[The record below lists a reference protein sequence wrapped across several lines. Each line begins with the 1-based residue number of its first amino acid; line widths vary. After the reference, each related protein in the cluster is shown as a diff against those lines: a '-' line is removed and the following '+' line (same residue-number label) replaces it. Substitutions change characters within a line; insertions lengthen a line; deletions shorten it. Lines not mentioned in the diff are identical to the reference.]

1 MKPRFTLVLL
11 WSLLPFLLSAQTG
24 PGAGELID
32 ANLLIR
38 ADHLQVT
45 EFSGGIP
52 ANTGADYYSIHYT
65 TPDIEG
71 VLDTASGLLVIPQRG
86 DIDRAMVVYQRGT
99 ARSKQDAASNLT
111 AVDAIFASSA
121 LAGQGMITLSP
132 DYLGMGEARGFHPY
146 LDKETEAS
154 AAIDMLYAVE
164 AFLEQNDIGWN
175 GQLFLTGFSQGG
187 HAAMALHQELQA
199 NHQDDW
205 PVTRSAPISGPYD
218 LSVAEEFFLDTDLQ
232 YPPLVLIA
240 YIAVGQQEAE
250 GGLYNSLEDIFAAPY
265 APIVAR
271 FLSPEWETGAINT
284 DTIQN
289 QLAAAMLPLEGGLF
303 PARMIREEYRQA
315 MLADEDHPLRAA
327 LRDNSPLDWTP
338 EAPVRLPY
346 CEDDPIVF
354 SEFILNAE
362 TIFLNL
368 GADVAAVNGGP
379 GIGHGDCLPPS
390 LFAAQG
396 FFDEVRTDKGQF
408 LPGGLIHDDSL
419 RAYAVYVPPGYD
431 GSEAWPVVINMHGL
445 GSNIEQQIFA
455 SRMTPV
461 ADTAQFLIVFPQALT
476 TPLGTAWNDRL
487 DPNFA
492 DDVGFLSRLIDQ
504 MATGYNIDPARV
516 YATGLS
522 NGGAMS
528 HLLACQLPG
537 RIAAVAS
544 VAGPILEPVF
554 ADNCDF
560 NRPVPILHI
569 HGTAD
574 PIAPLEGGGMPLPG
588 FTTPAIEDYVQFWL
602 DQNNCEGDPMIE
614 MVPDI
619 NMMDS
624 STVEIRRYNNCDPG
638 SEAWYYRID
647 NGSHVWPGGP
657 AVPPGFEFLGTNV
670 NQDIHAS
677 VEIWNFFNRHRV
689 ITDVREASPAEL
701 QFRVYPNPASTRLT
715 IDFVLPEAARVQLTL
730 YNSLGQPLQV
740 LADENLPAGEQ
751 RMNWERHP
759 SVSAGLYYYCLQV
772 GERMVSGTVV
782 LW

>member
-1 MKPRFTLVLL
+1 MNKLCYL
-11 WSLLPFLLSAQTG
+11 FLLFSFSLGAQTG

-32 ANLLIR
+32 FQLRIS
-38 ADHLQVT
+38 ADHIQVAR
-45 EFSGGIP
+45 FSGNSP
-52 ANTGADYYSIHYT
+52 ANTGADYYSIRYT

-86 DIDRAMVVYQRGT
+86 DIDMAMAVFQRGT
-99 ARSKQDAASNLT
+99 ARFKQDAASNLS
-111 AVDAIFASSA
+111 AVDAVFASSV
-121 LAGQGMITLSP
+121 LAGQGMITLAP
-132 DYLGMGEARGFHPY
+132 DYLGMREARGFHPY

-164 AFLEQNDIGWN
+164 TFLEQNDIGWN

-187 HAAMALHQELQA
+187 HAAMALHEELQA
-199 NHQDDW
+199 SYQDDW

-218 LSVAEEFFLDTDLQ
+218 LSVAEDFFLDTGLQ

-265 APIVAR
+265 APLVAQ

-289 QLAAAMLPLEGGLF
+289 QLIAAMLPLEGGLF
-303 PARMIREEYRQA
+303 PARMIREEYRQD
-315 MLADEDHPLRAA
+315 MLADENHPLRAA
-327 LRDNSPLDWTP
+327 LRENSPLDWTP
-338 EAPVRLPY
+338 GVPVRLPY

-368 GADVAAVNGGP
+368 GADVEAINGGA

-390 LFAAQG
+390 LFTALG

-408 LPGGLIHDDSL
+408 VPGGLIHDDSL

-431 GSEAWPVVINMHGL
+431 GSEAWPLVINMHGL

-476 TPLGTAWNDRL
+476 TPIGAAWNDRL
-487 DPNFA
+487 EAGLP
-492 DDVGFLSRLIDQ
+492 DDVSFLSRLIDQ
-504 MATGYNIDPARV
+504 MATDYTIDPSRV

-528 HLLACQLPG
+528 HLLACQLSD

-554 ADNCDF
+554 EDNCNLD
-560 NRPVPILHI
+560 RPIPILHI

-574 PIAPLEGGGMPLPG
+574 PVVPFEGGPVIIPG
-588 FTTPAIEDYVQFWL
+588 YLAPPVEDYVQFWVN
-602 DQNNCEGDPMIE
+602 QNNCQGDPAVEI
-614 MVPDI
+614 VPDI
-619 NMMDS
+619 NTADS
-624 STVEIRRYNNCDPG
+624 STVEIRRYNNCDQG
-638 SEAWYYRID
+638 SEVWYYRID

-677 VEIWNFFNRHRV
+677 VEIWNFFNRHRI
-689 ITDVREASPAEL
+689 ITDIREASPAAIRL
-701 QFRVYPNPASTRLT
+701 QVHPNPVSTRLT
-715 IDFVLPEAARVQLTL
+715 FDFELPESARVNLTL
-730 YNSLGQPLQV
+730 YNPLGQPLQV
-740 LADENLPAGEQ
+740 LANENMPAGQQ
-751 RMNWERHP
+751 RINWERLP
-759 SVSAGLYYYCLQV
+759 SVSAGLYYYHLQV
-772 GERMVSGTVV
+772 GQQLVSGTVV
-782 LW
+782 LR